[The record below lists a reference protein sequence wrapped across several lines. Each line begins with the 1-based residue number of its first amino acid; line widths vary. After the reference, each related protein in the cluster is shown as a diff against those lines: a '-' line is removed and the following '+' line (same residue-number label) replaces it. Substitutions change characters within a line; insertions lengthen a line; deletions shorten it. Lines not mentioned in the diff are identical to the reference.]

1 MPIAPRPVRLSSSK
15 SAPLLSPEL
24 LAQLER
30 LELVSRKIFRGRMKG
45 ERRSKRK
52 GQSVEFAD
60 FRGYVPGDDL
70 RFIDWNTY
78 ARLDRLFLKMFLEE
92 EDLHFYALLDAS
104 PSMGFGEPT
113 KLHCAKQLAAAL
125 GFIGLVRGDRVRI
138 ETLGQPARMP
148 GPVLRGRQSLWRMLD
163 HLDAIEPEE
172 TAPLAQ
178 GVKNFCIR
186 NPGKGILILISDLM
200 DKQGY
205 ESALRYLVAREMDVY
220 VVQVLSAEEIDPEI
234 KGDLRLVDCEDGD
247 AAEITVSAPLIAK
260 YRRTLAAFID
270 GAKTF
275 CNRRGMSYLMAR
287 NDLPIEQIVTRYL
300 RTRGLVR

>member
-1 MPIAPRPVRLSSSK
+1 MSLAASGAS
-15 SAPLLSPEL
+15 PLLSPEL

-92 EDLHFYALLDAS
+92 EDLHFYALIDAS
-104 PSMGFGEPT
+104 PSMGFGEPM

-138 ETLGQPARMP
+138 ETLGQPGQRPA
-148 GPVLRGRQSLWRMLD
+148 PVLRGRQSLWRMLD

-172 TAPLAQ
+172 TTSLAQ

-186 NPGKGILILISDLM
+186 NPGKGILILLSDLM

-205 ESALRYLVAREMDVY
+205 ELALRYLVAREMDVY
-220 VVQVLSAEEIDPEI
+220 VVQVLSAEEIEPEI

-247 AAEITVSAPLIAK
+247 AAEITVSAPLLAR

-287 NDLPIEQIVTRYL
+287 NDLPVDQLVTRYL
-300 RTRGLVR
+300 RTRGLIR